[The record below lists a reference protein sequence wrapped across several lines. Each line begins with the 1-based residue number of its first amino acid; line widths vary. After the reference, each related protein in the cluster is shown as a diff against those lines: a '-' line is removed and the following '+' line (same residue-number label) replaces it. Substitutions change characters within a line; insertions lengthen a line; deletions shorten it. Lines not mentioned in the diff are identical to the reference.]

1 MVTTQRHPHLCSLTL
16 TWFQGHTP
24 LPSSLQRAISET
36 WHGGPFF
43 APVSHFCNL
52 SVSFW
57 KHSDPE
63 VWLHVWGLTVWVLF
77 CNLIFTM
84 YISYLKGLQIYG
96 DTCTAFVIFFLR
108 STLNSLPFVP
118 VFSIFSTF
126 ISLSVCVLV
135 CECGSSH
142 VSTHVTVPMWRS
154 EDWNVSPG
162 FLPCLRQDCL
172 VHQYIT
178 G

>member
-1 MVTTQRHPHLCSLTL
+1 
-16 TWFQGHTP
+16 
-24 LPSSLQRAISET
+24 
-36 WHGGPFF
+36 
-43 APVSHFCNL
+43 
-52 SVSFW
+52 
-57 KHSDPE
+57 
-63 VWLHVWGLTVWVLF
+63 
-77 CNLIFTM
+77 M